1 MSDALPPFQWYWD
14 LDGWIILAGIFCSA
28 SAALLGS
35 FLVLRRMSMLGD
47 AISHAV
53 LPGLAAA
60 FFLTGSRQSSLM
72 FIGAIL
78 VGVLTSWLTQWT
90 RQIGKVDEGAAIGVV
105 FTGLF
110 ALGLVMI
117 VRGADSVDLDPGC
130 VLYGSIELTPLDRY
144 RFAGL
149 EIPRAVFML
158 GSVFLINLTA
168 IVLFYRRLKI
178 TSFDPALADSLGISS
193 RAMHY
198 LLAALVALT
207 AVASFESVGN
217 ILVVAMLIVP
227 PATAALLTDRLSS
240 MLVVSVALGI
250 LATISGHLGAITI
263 PRRWGYSSVST
274 AGGMTIAAGILLV
287 GTIVFAPR
295 TGLVWSVGKRWLW
308 GIRVNCEDVLALLY
322 RKEERGETGPTAN
335 TLSKQLL
342 LSHRSLWLCRCL
354 LSLRSYVRVEKSEWK
369 LTERGRMAAQ
379 DLVRS
384 HRLWENYF
392 ASEVGLSNEQLHQ
405 PAERLEH
412 FTGSQIRK
420 QLLEHGPSQDVDPHG
435 KPIPPERNPS
445 P

>member
-1 MSDALPPFQWYWD
+1 MNDSLPPFQFYWV
-14 LDGWIILAGIFCSA
+14 LDGWIILAGILCSA

-60 FFLTGSRQSSLM
+60 YLLTGSRQSTLM

-78 VGVLTSWLTQWT
+78 VGILTSWLTQWT

-117 VRGADSVDLDPGC
+117 VRGADNVDLDPGC

-144 RFAGL
+144 RIAGL
-149 EIPRAVFML
+149 EVPHAVVVL
-158 GSVFLINLTA
+158 AGVLAINLSF
-168 IVLFYRRLKI
+168 IGLFYRQLKI

-193 RAMHY
+193 KAMHY
-198 LLAALVALT
+198 LIAALVAMT

-227 PATAALLTDRLSS
+227 PATAALLTDRLSM
-240 MLVVSVALGI
+240 MLVVSVVMGV
-250 LATISGHLGAITI
+250 LATIMGHFGAITF
-263 PRRWGYSSVST
+263 PRLWGYSSVST
-274 AGGMTIAAGILLV
+274 AGGMTIAAGLLLV
-287 GTIVFAPR
+287 LTIILAPR
-295 TGLVWSVGKRWLW
+295 TGLLSSVGKRWLW
-308 GIRVNCEDVLALLY
+308 GVRVNCEDVLALLY
-322 RKEERGETGPTAN
+322 RKEEKGETGATAAI
-335 TLSKQLL
+335 LSKQLL
-342 LSHRSLWLCRCL
+342 LPRRSLWFYRWL
-354 LSLRSYVRVEKSEWK
+354 LGLRSYIRVEKSDWK
-369 LTERGRMAAQ
+369 LTEKGRMAAQ

-392 ASEVGLSNEQLHQ
+392 ASEVGLANEQLHQ

-420 QLLEHGPSQDVDPHG
+420 QLFEHGPSQDVDPHG
-435 KPIPPERNPS
+435 KPIPPERDNS
-445 P
+445 T

>member
-1 MSDALPPFQWYWD
+1 MNESLPPFQFYWE
-14 LDGWIILAGIFCSA
+14 LDDWIILAGILCAASA
-28 SAALLGS
+28 SLLGS

-60 FFLTGSRQSSLM
+60 FLLTGSRQSSLM
-72 FIGAIL
+72 FIGAIV

-90 RQIGKVDEGAAIGVV
+90 KQIGKVDEGAAIGVV

-117 VRGADSVDLDPGC
+117 VRSADTVDLDPGC

-144 RFAGL
+144 RIGSW
-149 EIPRAVFML
+149 EIPRAVLTMAFVL
-158 GSVFLINLTA
+158 VVNVVFVVTC
-168 IVLFYRRLKI
+168 YRQLKI

-193 RAMHY
+193 KVMHY
-198 LLAALVALT
+198 LLAALVAMT

-227 PATAALLTDRLSS
+227 PAAAALLTERLSR
-240 MLVVSVALGI
+240 MLVVSVVLGI
-250 LATISGHLGAITI
+250 VATIAGHFGAITV
-263 PRRWGYSSVST
+263 PRLWGYSSVST
-274 AGGMTIAAGILLV
+274 AGGMTIAAGALLIL
-287 GTIVFAPR
+287 TILFAPK
-295 TGLVWSVGKRWLW
+295 TGLLSSVGKKWLW
-308 GIRVNCEDVLALLY
+308 GVRVNGEDILALLY
-322 RKEERGETGPTAN
+322 RQEERGEAGATAES
-335 TLSKQLL
+335 LSKQLL
-342 LSHRSLWLCRCL
+342 LPRRNLWFYRWL
-354 LSLRSYVRVEKSEWK
+354 LGIRNYVRVEKSDWK
-369 LTERGRMAAQ
+369 LTEKGRMAAQ

-392 ASEVGLSNEQLHQ
+392 ASEVGLTNEQLHP

-420 QLLEHGPSQDVDPHG
+420 QLFEHGPSQEVDPHG
-435 KPIPPERNPS
+435 KPIPPERDKS
-445 P
+445 S

>member
-1 MSDALPPFQWYWD
+1 MNDSLPPFQFYWV
-14 LDGWIILAGIFCSA
+14 LDGWIILAGILCSA

-60 FFLTGSRQSSLM
+60 FLLTGSRQSTLM

-117 VRGADSVDLDPGC
+117 VRGADNVDLDPGC

-144 RFAGL
+144 RIGGFEVPHAVVVLAGVL
-149 EIPRAVFML
+149 A
-158 GSVFLINLTA
+158 INLSF
-168 IVLFYRRLKI
+168 IGLFYRQLKI

-193 RAMHY
+193 KAMHY
-198 LLAALVALT
+198 LIAALVAMT

-227 PATAALLTDRLSS
+227 PATAALLTDRLSM
-240 MLVVSVALGI
+240 MLVVSVVMGV
-250 LATISGHLGAITI
+250 LATILGHFGAITF
-263 PRRWGYSSVST
+263 PRLWGYSSVST
-274 AGGMTIAAGILLV
+274 AGGMTIAAGLLLV
-287 GTIVFAPR
+287 LTIILAPR
-295 TGLVWSVGKRWLW
+295 TGLLSSVGKRWLW
-308 GIRVNCEDVLALLY
+308 GVRVNCEDVLALLY
-322 RKEERGETGPTAN
+322 RKEEKGEPGATAAI
-335 TLSKQLL
+335 LSKQLL
-342 LSHRSLWLCRCL
+342 LPRRSLWFYRWL
-354 LSLRSYVRVEKSEWK
+354 LGLRSYIRVEKSDWK
-369 LTERGRMAAQ
+369 LTEKGRMAAQ

-392 ASEVGLSNEQLHQ
+392 ASEVGLANEQLHQ

-420 QLLEHGPSQDVDPHG
+420 QLFEHGPSQDVDPHG
-435 KPIPPERNPS
+435 KPIPPERDNS
-445 P
+445 T

>member
-1 MSDALPPFQWYWD
+1 MNETLPPFQFYWD
-14 LDGWIILAGIFCSA
+14 LDGWIILAGLFCSA

-72 FIGAIL
+72 FVGAIL
-78 VGVLTSWLTQWT
+78 VGILTSWLTQWT

-110 ALGLVMI
+110 ALGLAMI
-117 VRGADSVDLDPGC
+117 VAGADSVDLDPGC
-130 VLYGSIELTPLDRY
+130 VLYGSIELTPLDRWNMW
-144 RFAGL
+144 GWQV
-149 EIPRAVFML
+149 PRAVVML
-158 GSVFLINLTA
+158 GLVLLINLTM
-168 IVLFYRRLKI
+168 IVLFYRQLKI

-193 RAMHY
+193 KAMHY
-198 LLAALVALT
+198 LLAALVAMT

-227 PATAALLTDRLSS
+227 PATAALLTDRLSM
-240 MLVVSVALGI
+240 MLVVSVLLGVA
-250 LATISGHLGAITI
+250 ATVLGHFGAITI
-263 PRRWGYSSVST
+263 PRAWGYSSVST
-274 AGGMTIAAGILLV
+274 AGTMTIAAGLILV
-287 GTIVFAPR
+287 ATIILAPR
-295 TGLVWSVGKRWLW
+295 TGLLSSVGKKWLW
-308 GIRVNCEDVLALLY
+308 SVRINSEDIIALLY
-322 RKEERGETGPTAN
+322 RSEERGNQSLVSNA
-335 TLSKQLL
+335 LSKQLL
-342 LSHRSLWLCRCL
+342 LPKRSLWFYRWL
-354 LSLRSYVRVEKSEWK
+354 LGLRNLVQFEQNQWK
-369 LTERGRMAAQ
+369 LTEKGRLAAQ

-392 ASEVGLSNEQLHQ
+392 ASEVGLTNEQLHQ

-420 QLLEHGPSQDVDPHG
+420 QLHEHGPAQEVDPHG
-435 KPIPPERNPS
+435 KPIPPERDS
-445 P
+445 AG

>member
-1 MSDALPPFQWYWD
+1 MNDSLPPFQFYWV
-14 LDGWIILAGIFCSA
+14 LDGWIILAGILCSA

-60 FFLTGSRQSSLM
+60 FLLTGSRQSTLM

-117 VRGADSVDLDPGC
+117 VRGADNVDLDPGC

-144 RFAGL
+144 RIGGFEVPHAVVVLAGVL
-149 EIPRAVFML
+149 A
-158 GSVFLINLTA
+158 INLSF
-168 IVLFYRRLKI
+168 IGLFYRQLKI

-193 RAMHY
+193 KAMHY
-198 LLAALVALT
+198 LIAALVAMT

-227 PATAALLTDRLSS
+227 PATAALLTDRLSM
-240 MLVVSVALGI
+240 MLVVSVVMGV
-250 LATISGHLGAITI
+250 LATILGHFGAITF
-263 PRRWGYSSVST
+263 PRLWGYSSVST
-274 AGGMTIAAGILLV
+274 AGGMTIAAGLLLV
-287 GTIVFAPR
+287 LTIILAPR
-295 TGLVWSVGKRWLW
+295 TGLLSSVGKRWLW
-308 GIRVNCEDVLALLY
+308 GVRVNCEDVLALLY
-322 RKEERGETGPTAN
+322 RKEEKGEPGATAAI
-335 TLSKQLL
+335 LSKQLL
-342 LSHRSLWLCRCL
+342 LPRRSLWFYRWL
-354 LSLRSYVRVEKSEWK
+354 LGLRSYIRVEKNDWK
-369 LTERGRMAAQ
+369 LTEKGRMAAQ

-392 ASEVGLSNEQLHQ
+392 ASEVGLANEQLHQ

-420 QLLEHGPSQDVDPHG
+420 QLFEHGPSQDVDPHG
-435 KPIPPERNPS
+435 KPIPPERDNS
-445 P
+445 T